1 MIRRPPRSTLS
12 PSSAASDVYKRQ
24 LLGLLILSA
33 CTNDEYLAQRTEVE
47 EGIPTVVKLSVTIP
61 MSGKIETKAFSDS
74 GVADLYVF
82 SFKKDNDEFITAQKY
97 TELSGSTISFSTLSG
112 EQRIFA
118 IGNVDYDMF
127 PGLSERLESW
137 LGNNHPSKSDLTSLL
152 AEVGGDKA
160 VQFANTTSLV
170 SGLWNNEDDTK
181 DYCTVKVD
189 GTLVEKGKIYL
200 KRVAAKVTFKIE
212 VADGREF
219 KLKSYQVC
227 EVPKK
232 VNVWEGSTSEEIVS
246 YSTQELTISRDEGF
260 FTFYMPENIANGKE
274 GCNSADDREKLSKG
288 SLRNSPP
295 EGRVFTYVD
304 KPATYVLLKG
314 SYYAKDT
321 DGKET
326 SAEVVYCIHLG
337 LGAGSSD
344 KVDHKDFSTKR
355 NMNYTYNIQIEG
367 VESIKTEVT
376 ATDNNVW
383 RQEGDVTVSGEGKSI
398 QLDAHFEARKITFH
412 KSDFKTTDL
421 RVYVKD
427 PLTNFQLTEFS
438 ELKEESKN
446 WVSFKS
452 LKDVPV
458 EETYKY
464 PDEKHVSEL
473 LSVEELLTELNKWA
487 KGENSLLAPT
497 NEGAIE
503 FVCFVNEYYYQSIMW
518 PEFVNTLD
526 REFFIMDKTQ
536 KQTSGGNSTL
546 TSDASFVIKQHSI
559 QTIYDLNKG
568 EDYNA
573 WGIETINETGL
584 LNTTTNPSKIK
595 DIAYGRLNLPDFS
608 GKGWSTFLDYS
619 KESNSNQ
626 MKDDYKNAYYAC
638 LQRNRDENGDGV
650 IDSKEKKWY
659 LASSGQYISLWLGR
673 SSLSAESSLFNID
686 DWVKEGF
693 AKNIP
698 AKYHYIPSNNDGKV
712 VFWAEEGIT
721 IGNDDSHTTGKIR
734 NYRCIRD
741 LNMKG
746 MDENNLDRKKA
757 PETLFKISS
766 VDPKALTVTFDYL
779 NANSLKP
786 APSMNELD
794 PHNERDNDINRVY
807 KSFCIVRGS
816 VSSNQVG
823 GTWKAKT
830 NLTNPC
836 NRIMNEH
843 GWRMPNQAELSV
855 IYLVGTD
862 ASAYGSYKKNE
873 FNGLKGQTVFARTS
887 YSGIAKNGK
896 SGQHAYRLLAN
907 EHISLVEKTGYTG
920 FIRCVKDNYK

>member
-1 MIRRPPRSTLS
+1 MMKQYIMF
-12 PSSAASDVYKRQ
+12 

-137 LGNNHPSKSDLTSLL
+137 VGNNHPSKSDLTSLL

-807 KSFCIVRGS
+807 KSFCIFRGS

>member
-1 MIRRPPRSTLS
+1 MMKQYIMF
-12 PSSAASDVYKRQ
+12 

-246 YSTQELTISRDEGF
+246 YSTQELTISKDEGF

-896 SGQHAYRLLAN
+896 SGQHAYRLFAN
-907 EHISLVEKTGYTG
+907 GHISLVEKTGYTG

>member
-1 MIRRPPRSTLS
+1 MM
-12 PSSAASDVYKRQ
+12 KRYIMW

-33 CTNDEYLAQRTEVE
+33 CTNDEYLTQRTEVE
-47 EGIPTVVKLSVTIP
+47 EGIPTVVKLSVAIP

-118 IGNVDYDMF
+118 IGNVNYDMF

-137 LGNNHPSKSDLTSLL
+137 LDNNHPSKSDLTSLL

-232 VNVWEGSTSEEIVS
+232 VNVWEGSTPKNIAS
-246 YSTQELTISRDEGF
+246 YSTPELTISKDEGF

-288 SLRNSPP
+288 SLRNSTPK
-295 EGRVFTYVD
+295 ERGFTYVD
-304 KPATYVLLKG
+304 NPATYVLLKG

-326 SAEVVYCIHLG
+326 SAEVVYCVHLG
-337 LGAGSSD
+337 LGAGSGAN
-344 KVDHKDFSTKR
+344 VDHKDFSTKR
-355 NMNYTYNIQIEG
+355 NMNYTYNIRIEG

-398 QLDAHFEARKITFH
+398 RLDAHFEVRKITFH

-421 RVYVKD
+421 KAYVKD

-438 ELKEESKN
+438 KLKEESKN

-452 LKDVPV
+452 LKGVSA

-464 PDEKHVSEL
+464 PDKEHVSEL
-473 LSVEELLTELNKWA
+473 LSVENLLTELNKWA
-487 KGENSLLAPT
+487 KGENSLLAPS
-497 NEGAIE
+497 NEESIE
-503 FVCFVNEYYYQSIMW
+503 FVCFVNEYYYQSIKW
-518 PEFVNTLD
+518 TEFVNTLD
-526 REFFIMDKTQ
+526 REFFIMDRTQ
-536 KQTSGGNSTL
+536 EQTSGGNSTL
-546 TSDASFVIKQHSI
+546 TSDASFVIKQRSI

-568 EDYNA
+568 TDYNA
-573 WGIETINETGL
+573 WGIETINETNL
-584 LNTTTNPSKIK
+584 LNTTNNLSEIS
-595 DIAYGRLNLPDFS
+595 DMAYGRLNLPDF
-608 GKGWSTFLDYS
+608 GDKGWEVFLDYS
-619 KESNSNQ
+619 KESSTNQ
-626 MKDDYKNAYYAC
+626 MKDGYKNAYYAC

-650 IDSKEKKWY
+650 IDLQEEKWY

-686 DWVKEGF
+686 DWVKENF
-693 AKNIP
+693 TQSIP
-698 AKYHYIPSNNDGKV
+698 AKYHYIPSDKMAKSCFGQK
-712 VFWAEEGIT
+712 
-721 IGNDDSHTTGKIR
+721 R
-734 NYRCIRD
+734 
-741 LNMKG
+741 
-746 MDENNLDRKKA
+746 
-757 PETLFKISS
+757 
-766 VDPKALTVTFDYL
+766 
-779 NANSLKP
+779 
-786 APSMNELD
+786 EL
-794 PHNERDNDINRVY
+794 R
-807 KSFCIVRGS
+807 
-816 VSSNQVG
+816 
-823 GTWKAKT
+823 
-830 NLTNPC
+830 
-836 NRIMNEH
+836 
-843 GWRMPNQAELSV
+843 
-855 IYLVGTD
+855 
-862 ASAYGSYKKNE
+862 
-873 FNGLKGQTVFARTS
+873 
-887 YSGIAKNGK
+887 
-896 SGQHAYRLLAN
+896 
-907 EHISLVEKTGYTG
+907 
-920 FIRCVKDNYK
+920 

>member
-1 MIRRPPRSTLS
+1 MKQYIMF
-12 PSSAASDVYKRQ
+12 

-355 NMNYTYNIQIEG
+355 NINYTYNIQIEG

>member
-1 MIRRPPRSTLS
+1 
-12 PSSAASDVYKRQ
+12 
-24 LLGLLILSA
+24 
-33 CTNDEYLAQRTEVE
+33 
-47 EGIPTVVKLSVTIP
+47 

-786 APSMNELD
+786 APS
-794 PHNERDNDINRVY
+794 
-807 KSFCIVRGS
+807 
-816 VSSNQVG
+816 
-823 GTWKAKT
+823 
-830 NLTNPC
+830 
-836 NRIMNEH
+836 
-843 GWRMPNQAELSV
+843 
-855 IYLVGTD
+855 
-862 ASAYGSYKKNE
+862 
-873 FNGLKGQTVFARTS
+873 
-887 YSGIAKNGK
+887 
-896 SGQHAYRLLAN
+896 
-907 EHISLVEKTGYTG
+907 
-920 FIRCVKDNYK
+920 

>member
-1 MIRRPPRSTLS
+1 MMKQYIMF
-12 PSSAASDVYKRQ
+12 

-246 YSTQELTISRDEGF
+246 YSTQELTISKDEGF

-907 EHISLVEKTGYTG
+907 KHISLVEKTGYTG

>member
-1 MIRRPPRSTLS
+1 MMKQYIMF
-12 PSSAASDVYKRQ
+12 

-200 KRVAAKVTFKIE
+200 KRVAAKMTFKIE

>member
-1 MIRRPPRSTLS
+1 MM
-12 PSSAASDVYKRQ
+12 KRYIMW

-47 EGIPTVVKLSVTIP
+47 EGIPTVVKLSVAIP

-118 IGNVDYDMF
+118 IGNVNYDMF

-137 LGNNHPSKSDLTSLL
+137 LENNHPSKSDLISLL

-232 VNVWEGSTSEEIVS
+232 VNVWEGSTLGTIAS
-246 YSTQELTISRDEGF
+246 YSTPELTISKDEGF

-274 GCNSADDREKLSKG
+274 GCKSADDREKLSKG
-288 SLRNSPP
+288 SLRNSTP
-295 EGRVFTYVD
+295 EERGFTYVD
-304 KPATYVLLKG
+304 NPATYVLLKG

-326 SAEVVYCIHLG
+326 SAEVVYCVHLG
-337 LGAGSSD
+337 LGAGSGAN
-344 KVDHKDFSTKR
+344 VDHKDFSTKR
-355 NMNYTYNIQIEG
+355 NMNYTYNIRIEG

-383 RQEGDVTVSGEGKSI
+383 RQEGDVTVSGEGRSI
-398 QLDAHFEARKITFH
+398 RLDAHFEARKITFR
-412 KSDFKTTDL
+412 KSDFNTSDL

-438 ELKEESKN
+438 QLEKESKN

-452 LKDVPV
+452 LKDVPAD
-458 EETYKY
+458 ETFKY
-464 PDEKHVSEL
+464 PGDGNEN
-473 LSVEELLTELNKWA
+473 LLTTEKLLDALNKWI
-487 KGENSLLAPT
+487 KGENSLLT
-497 NEGAIE
+497 STSEESIE
-503 FVCFVNEYYYQSIMW
+503 FVCFVNEYYYQTIEW
-518 PEFVNTLD
+518 PKFVNTLD

-546 TSDASFVIKQHSI
+546 TSDASFVIKQRSI
-559 QTIYDLNKG
+559 QTVYDLNKG
-568 EDYNA
+568 TDYNA
-573 WGIETINETGL
+573 WGIETINETDL
-584 LNTTTNPSKIK
+584 LNTGGNPSGSKNIT
-595 DIAYGRLNLPDFS
+595 YGRLNLPPKFNNN
-608 GKGWSTFLDYS
+608 GWSEFLDYS
-619 KESNSNQ
+619 MESNSNQ
-626 MKDDYKNAYYAC
+626 MKDGYRNAYYAC
-638 LQRNRDENGDGV
+638 LQRNRDEDGDGT
-650 IDSKEKKWY
+650 ISNKEKKWY

-673 SSLSAESSLFNID
+673 SSLPEESSLFNIG
-686 DWVKEGF
+686 DWRAEGF

-698 AKYHYIPSNNDGKV
+698 AKYHYIPSDKSGKD

-721 IGNDDSHTTGKIR
+721 IGDDAKYGHTLGKLR
-734 NYRCIRD
+734 NYRCVRD
-741 LNMKG
+741 LNKNG
-746 MDENNLDRKKA
+746 EDNTNLENIGKEV
-757 PETLFKISS
+757 PETLFNITS
-766 VDPKALTVTFDYL
+766 VIDGTSTSDGTLTVTFDYL
-779 NANSLKP
+779 NINSLKP
-786 APSMNELD
+786 APSMGELD

-807 KSFCIVRGS
+807 KSFCIVRGD
-816 VSSNQVG
+816 VSKNQTLSAWQG
-823 GTWKAKT
+823 KT
-830 NLTNPC
+830 NIKNPC
-836 NRIMNEH
+836 LKIMGES
-843 GWRMPNQAELSV
+843 GWHMPNQAELSI

-862 ASAYGSYKKNE
+862 ASAYGEYSKGK
-873 FNGLKGQTVFARTS
+873 FSGLKGQTIFARTS
-887 YSGIAKNGK
+887 YSGIAKG
-896 SGQHAYRLLAN
+896 SGFGQHGYRLLENAN
-907 EHISLVEKTGYTG
+907 ISLVGKSDQNKGY
-920 FIRCVKDNYK
+920 IRCVKDNYK

>member
-1 MIRRPPRSTLS
+1 MKQYIMF
-12 PSSAASDVYKRQ
+12 

-295 EGRVFTYVD
+295 EGRVITYVD

>member
-1 MIRRPPRSTLS
+1 MMKQYIMF
-12 PSSAASDVYKRQ
+12 

-246 YSTQELTISRDEGF
+246 YSTQELTISKDEGF

-862 ASAYGSYKKNE
+862 ASAYGSYKKND

>member
-1 MIRRPPRSTLS
+1 MKQYIMF
-12 PSSAASDVYKRQ
+12 

-246 YSTQELTISRDEGF
+246 YSTQELTISKDEGF

>member
-1 MIRRPPRSTLS
+1 MMKQYIMF
-12 PSSAASDVYKRQ
+12 

-673 SSLSAESSLFNID
+673 SSLSAESSLFSID

>member
-1 MIRRPPRSTLS
+1 MMKQYIMF
-12 PSSAASDVYKRQ
+12 

-246 YSTQELTISRDEGF
+246 YSTQELTISKDEGF

-757 PETLFKISS
+757 PETLFKMSS

>member
-1 MIRRPPRSTLS
+1 MKQYIMF
-12 PSSAASDVYKRQ
+12 

-118 IGNVDYDMF
+118 IGNVYYDMF

>member
-1 MIRRPPRSTLS
+1 MKQYIMF
-12 PSSAASDVYKRQ
+12 

-659 LASSGQYISLWLGR
+659 LASSGQYISLWL
-673 SSLSAESSLFNID
+673 D

>member
-1 MIRRPPRSTLS
+1 MMKQYIMF
-12 PSSAASDVYKRQ
+12 

-152 AEVGGDKA
+152 AEVGGDKV

>member
-1 MIRRPPRSTLS
+1 MM
-12 PSSAASDVYKRQ
+12 KRYIMW

-33 CTNDEYLAQRTEVE
+33 CTNDEYLTQRTEVE
-47 EGIPTVVKLSVTIP
+47 EGIPTVVKLSVAIP

-74 GVADLYVF
+74 GVVDLYVF

-118 IGNVDYDMF
+118 IGNVNYDMF

-137 LGNNHPSKSDLTSLL
+137 LENNHPSKSDLTSLL

-232 VNVWEGSTSEEIVS
+232 VNVWEGSTLGTIAS
-246 YSTQELTISRDEGF
+246 YSTPELTISKDEGF
-260 FTFYMPENIANGKE
+260 FTFYMPENIANYMPENIANGKE

-288 SLRNSPP
+288 SLRNSTP
-295 EGRVFTYVD
+295 EERGFTYVD
-304 KPATYVLLKG
+304 NPATYVLLKG

-326 SAEVVYCIHLG
+326 SAEVVYCVHLG
-337 LGAGSSD
+337 LGAGSGAN
-344 KVDHKDFSTKR
+344 VDHKDFSTKR
-355 NMNYTYNIQIEG
+355 NMNYTYNIRIEG

-398 QLDAHFEARKITFH
+398 RLDAHFEARKITFR
-412 KSDFKTTDL
+412 KSDFNTSDL

-438 ELKEESKN
+438 QLKEESKN

-452 LKDVPV
+452 LKDVPAD
-458 EETYKY
+458 ETFKY
-464 PDEKHVSEL
+464 PGDGNEN
-473 LSVEELLTELNKWA
+473 LLTTEKLLDALNKWI
-487 KGENSLLAPT
+487 KGENSLLT
-497 NEGAIE
+497 STSEESIE
-503 FVCFVNEYYYQSIMW
+503 FVCFVNEYYYQSIEW
-518 PEFVNTLD
+518 PKFVNTLD

-536 KQTSGGNSTL
+536 EQTSGGNSTL
-546 TSDASFVIKQHSI
+546 TSDALFVIRQRSI
-559 QTIYDLNKG
+559 QTVYDLNKG
-568 EDYNA
+568 IDYNA
-573 WGIETINETGL
+573 WGIETVNETGL
-584 LNTTTNPSKIK
+584 FSTSSNPSKIK
-595 DIAYGRLNLPDFS
+595 DMSYGRLNLPPKLNN
-608 GKGWSTFLDYS
+608 GNWSTFLDYS
-619 KESNSNQ
+619 KESNSSQ
-626 MKDDYKNAYYAC
+626 IITGTGTGNAYYAC
-638 LQRNRDENGDGV
+638 LQRNRDENGDGK
-650 IDSKEKKWY
+650 IDQTETKWY

-673 SSLSAESSLFNID
+673 SSLSEESSLFNIG
-686 DWVKEGF
+686 DWKSEDF
-693 AKNIP
+693 TTNIP
-698 AKYHYIPSNNDGKV
+698 PEYHYVPSDRTGKT

-721 IGNDDSHTTGKIR
+721 IGGDDDGHTLGSVR
-734 NYRCIRD
+734 NYRCVRD
-741 LNMKG
+741 LNKKG
-746 MDENNLDRKKA
+746 EDKTNLEAVKA
-757 PETLFKISS
+757 PKTLFSISS
-766 VDPKALTVTFDYL
+766 ADDATVTVTFDYM
-779 NANSLKP
+779 NVNSLKP
-786 APSMNELD
+786 APSRGELD

-807 KSFCIVRGS
+807 KSFSIVRGALS
-816 VSSNQVG
+816 QTGYNWNNR
-823 GTWKAKT
+823 TKLK
-830 NLTNPC
+830 NPC
-836 NRIMNEH
+836 EKLMGEK
-843 GWRMPNQAELSV
+843 GWHMPNQVELSV

-862 ASAYGSYKKNE
+862 ASAYSSIYDKGFFKD
-873 FNGLKGQTVFARTS
+873 LKANVILARTS
-887 YSGIAKNGK
+887 YSGIAQGGK
-896 SGQHAYRLLAN
+896 SGEHAYKLRAGGAV
-907 EHISLVEKTGYTG
+907 SLVKKDGDRGY
-920 FIRCVKDNYK
+920 IRCIKDNYK

>member
-1 MIRRPPRSTLS
+1 MMKQYIMF
-12 PSSAASDVYKRQ
+12 

-246 YSTQELTISRDEGF
+246 YSTQELTISKDEGF

-693 AKNIP
+693 AKNIT

>member
-1 MIRRPPRSTLS
+1 MMKQYIMF
-12 PSSAASDVYKRQ
+12 

-246 YSTQELTISRDEGF
+246 YSTQELTISKDEGF

-698 AKYHYIPSNNDGKV
+698 AKYHYIPSNNNGKV

>member
-1 MIRRPPRSTLS
+1 MMKQYIMF
-12 PSSAASDVYKRQ
+12 

-288 SLRNSPP
+288 SLRNSHP

-487 KGENSLLAPT
+487 KGENSILAPT

>member
-1 MIRRPPRSTLS
+1 MF
-12 PSSAASDVYKRQ
+12 

-295 EGRVFTYVD
+295 EGRVLTYVD

-807 KSFCIVRGS
+807 KSFCIFRGS

>member
-1 MIRRPPRSTLS
+1 MKQYIMF
-12 PSSAASDVYKRQ
+12 

-274 GCNSADDREKLSKG
+274 GYNSADDREKLSKG

-807 KSFCIVRGS
+807 KSFCIFRGS

>member
-1 MIRRPPRSTLS
+1 MMKQYIMF
-12 PSSAASDVYKRQ
+12 

-816 VSSNQVG
+816 VSINQVG
-823 GTWKAKT
+823 GTWKSKT

>member
-1 MIRRPPRSTLS
+1 MKQYIMF
-12 PSSAASDVYKRQ
+12 

-497 NEGAIE
+497 NEVAIE

>member
-1 MIRRPPRSTLS
+1 MMKQYIMF
-12 PSSAASDVYKRQ
+12 

-321 DGKET
+321 DGKEM

>member
-1 MIRRPPRSTLS
+1 MKQYIMF
-12 PSSAASDVYKRQ
+12 

-920 FIRCVKDNYK
+920 FIGGVKDNYK

>member
-1 MIRRPPRSTLS
+1 MMKQYIMF
-12 PSSAASDVYKRQ
+12 

-887 YSGIAKNGK
+887 YSGIA
-896 SGQHAYRLLAN
+896 
-907 EHISLVEKTGYTG
+907 
-920 FIRCVKDNYK
+920 

>member
-1 MIRRPPRSTLS
+1 MKQYIMF
-12 PSSAASDVYKRQ
+12 

-246 YSTQELTISRDEGF
+246 YSTQELTISKDEGF

-288 SLRNSPP
+288 YLRNSTP

-446 WVSFKS
+446 GVSFKS

>member
-1 MIRRPPRSTLS
+1 MMKQYIMF
-12 PSSAASDVYKRQ
+12 

-807 KSFCIVRGS
+807 KSFCIVKGS

>member
-1 MIRRPPRSTLS
+1 MKQYIMF
-12 PSSAASDVYKRQ
+12 

-246 YSTQELTISRDEGF
+246 YSTQELTISKDEGF

-650 IDSKEKKWY
+650 IDSKEKKWH

>member
-1 MIRRPPRSTLS
+1 MMKQYIMF
-12 PSSAASDVYKRQ
+12 

-786 APSMNELD
+786 ASSMNELD

>member
-1 MIRRPPRSTLS
+1 MMKQYIMF
-12 PSSAASDVYKRQ
+12 

-246 YSTQELTISRDEGF
+246 YSTQELTISKDEGF

-304 KPATYVLLKG
+304 KPAMYVLLKG

>member
-1 MIRRPPRSTLS
+1 MKQYIMF
-12 PSSAASDVYKRQ
+12 

-246 YSTQELTISRDEGF
+246 YSTQELTISKDEGF

-295 EGRVFTYVD
+295 EGREFTYVD

>member
-1 MIRRPPRSTLS
+1 MMKQYIMF
-12 PSSAASDVYKRQ
+12 
-24 LLGLLILSA
+24 LLGLLTLSA

>member
-1 MIRRPPRSTLS
+1 MMKQYIMF
-12 PSSAASDVYKRQ
+12 

-873 FNGLKGQTVFARTS
+873 FNGLKGKTVFARTS

>member
-1 MIRRPPRSTLS
+1 MKQYIMF
-12 PSSAASDVYKRQ
+12 

-920 FIRCVKDNYK
+920 FICCVKDNYK

>member
-1 MIRRPPRSTLS
+1 MKQYIMF
-12 PSSAASDVYKRQ
+12 

-337 LGAGSSD
+337 LGAGSID